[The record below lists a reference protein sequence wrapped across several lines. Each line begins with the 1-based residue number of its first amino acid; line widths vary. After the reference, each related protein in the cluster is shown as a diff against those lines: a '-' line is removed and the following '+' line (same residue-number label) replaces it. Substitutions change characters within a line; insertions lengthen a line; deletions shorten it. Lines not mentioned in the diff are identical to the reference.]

1 MQSGHHIPSS
11 LCTIGGS
18 FLKDIQKLYMPKNK
32 KLKAGKRYKLPA
44 SSNLKN
50 FSPTFTF
57 LCISM
62 DMQSSKHI
70 NPIKDQ
76 PIRLNI

>member
-1 MQSGHHIPSS
+1 
-11 LCTIGGS
+11 
-18 FLKDIQKLYMPKNK
+18 MPKNK

-57 LCISM
+57 LCINI

-76 PIRLNI
+76 PIRLNILFILAFTVYDL

>member
-1 MQSGHHIPSS
+1 MQSGHHMLSS

-18 FLKDIQKLYMPKNK
+18 FLKAIQKLYIPKNK
-32 KLKAGKRYKLPA
+32 KLKAGKRYKLPV

-57 LCISM
+57 LFISI

-76 PIRLNI
+76 PMRLNI